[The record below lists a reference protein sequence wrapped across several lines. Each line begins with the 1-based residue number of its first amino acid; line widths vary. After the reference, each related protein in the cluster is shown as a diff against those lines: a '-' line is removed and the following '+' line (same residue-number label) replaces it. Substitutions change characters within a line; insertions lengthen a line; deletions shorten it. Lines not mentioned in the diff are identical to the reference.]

1 MITFKELYSRIKQ
14 EVAAREDINWESL
27 SSDEFD
33 KSQLSCLFSP
43 EQHPVHQSIQECL
56 EKAEAG
62 SLTISRDVLASLKSL
77 AAKQTFAYVLIA
89 PSFLGQFHEQ
99 VTPGMLRNA
108 FRHMGLDGMV
118 EVAVFADILTIKEA
132 LEFDRNILSEKDFQ
146 LTSCCCPMWIAMIRK
161 VYSELMPHV
170 PATVSPMIAA
180 GRTVKILHPGSV
192 TIFVG
197 PCVAKKSEARETNL
211 AGAIDHVLT
220 YQETKELF
228 DLLQIDLTSYVD
240 SEKEN
245 SSRGGR
251 IYARAGGVSEAVQR
265 TVERLNPNRTIT
277 IKTRMA
283 DGVPNCRIMM
293 NELLEGQVNANFFE
307 GMGCSGGCVGGPKVL
322 VDKEFA
328 KNRVD
333 AYGAKAV
340 YKTPIENPYVIELL
354 HRLGFETP
362 DSLLADNEFFTRRF

>member
-1 MITFKELYSRIKQ
+1 MTTFRALYSRIRQ
-14 EVAAREDINWESL
+14 EVSTQTESGWEGTD
-27 SSDEFD
+27 SDDFD
-33 KSQLSCLFSP
+33 KSQLNCLFSP
-43 EQHPVHQSIQECL
+43 EQYPVNPGIHECL
-56 EKAEAG
+56 QKAKAG
-62 SLTISRDVLASLKSL
+62 ALTISRDVLASLETL
-77 AAKQTFAYVLIA
+77 AAKPSFAYVLIA

-108 FRHMGLDGMV
+108 FRHMGFDGMV

-192 TIFVG
+192 TIFIG
-197 PCVAKKSEARETNL
+197 PCIAKKSEAREPNL
-211 AGAIDHVLT
+211 VGAIDHVLT
-220 YQETKELF
+220 YQETRELF

-251 IYARAGGVSEAVQR
+251 IYARAGGVSEAVKS
-265 TVERLNPNRTIT
+265 TVERLNPHRSIT

-283 DGVPNCRIMM
+283 DGVPNCRTMM
-293 NELLEGQVNANFFE
+293 NELMEGRVNANFFE
-307 GMGCSGGCVGGPKVL
+307 GMGCNGGCVGGPKVL

-328 KNRVD
+328 KTRVD
-333 AYGAKAV
+333 EYGEKAV
-340 YKTPIENPYVIELL
+340 YQTPIENPYVIELL
-354 HRLGFETP
+354 HRLGFDTP
-362 DSLLADNEFFTRRF
+362 DSLLADNEFFTRKF